1 MAYAHDLLPT
11 RRGEEPPT
19 YGRFADVLSGLTV
32 ALIATDADQLET
44 CRVEELV
51 RDVHT
56 RSDGFAEDY
65 DHLPVERN
73 GTFCGFFAVKRA
85 PGKRGRVCDS
95 DAFHPLSS
103 DLLIGADTPILS
115 VLRSTSEMLWEF
127 PRLVVSGSGI
137 VGLLTAED
145 LLKPPS
151 ELVLGA
157 LMLELERRM
166 IRRIGI
172 DRSKRTAEH
181 WSAHCSADEHQRWEA
196 AGGGLG
202 LIYYTGFAT
211 KLKILKELAILDLS
225 SRERGRLI
233 GLRNALFHI
242 RFPDQYDP
250 GKIRRA
256 IDSVRGAL
264 AQLSD
269 VGSPEERISPATL

>member
-1 MAYAHDLLPT
+1 MSNS
-11 RRGEEPPT
+11 T

-56 RSDGFAEDY
+56 RSVGFAEDY

-73 GTFCGFFAVKRA
+73 GTFCGFFAMKRA
-85 PGKRGRVCDS
+85 PDNGDRVCDS

-103 DLLIGADTPILS
+103 DLLIGADTPILR
-115 VLRSTSEMLWEF
+115 VLRPTSAMLWEF

-166 IRRIGI
+166 IRKI
-172 DRSKRTAEH
+172 DMSTPE
-181 WSAHCSADEHQRWEA
+181 WSAHCSADEHKRCEE
-196 AGGGLG
+196 AGGALG
-202 LIYYTGFAT
+202 LIYYTEFST
-211 KLKILKELAILDLS
+211 KLRVLKELAALDLS
-225 SRERGRLI
+225 SRERGRLVA
-233 GLRNALFHI
+233 LRNALFHA
-242 RFPDQYDP
+242 RFPVQYDP
-250 GKIRRA
+250 DKVGRA
-256 IDSVRGAL
+256 IDSVGRAL
-264 AQLSD
+264 AQL
-269 VGSPEERISPATL
+269 E